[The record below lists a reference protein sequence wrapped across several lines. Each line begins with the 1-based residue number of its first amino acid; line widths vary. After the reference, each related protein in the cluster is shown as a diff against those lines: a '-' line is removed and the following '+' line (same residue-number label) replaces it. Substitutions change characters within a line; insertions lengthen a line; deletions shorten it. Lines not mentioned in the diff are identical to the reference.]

1 MWRFAGICVQF
12 KLNYH
17 IIRFIFQHFK
27 KKKFYL
33 PAWNFVKTEFEGH

>member
-27 KKKFYL
+27 KKFYL